1 MSEGKFESMS
11 SLVDD
16 HQASKDETLVDL
28 SIDEILKDDELAT
41 SWQNYHLI
49 GDVMRDEVTESLQL
63 DLTEQIA
70 DAIAKEATILSPINA
85 AGANNSPE
93 DNALDNQAIPEQQ
106 DSQLENNQV
115 ISAENRF
122 KAKVVKLFKPLGQVA
137 IAASAAGL
145 MIVGVQQNSASNS
158 IESPIVPNQVVQTM
172 PLTGFA
178 NPVSFNASTQNQQVN
193 RKLQQQVASQK
204 KNEQLMEQQR
214 RFQALLADHQQQVKL
229 TAGNKASELLE
240 KK

>member
-11 SLVDD
+11 SLVDN
-16 HQASKDETLVDL
+16 HQASKDETMVDL
-28 SIDEILKDDELAT
+28 SIDEMLKDEELAT

-49 GDVMRDEVTESLQL
+49 GDVMRDEVAESLQL

-85 AGANNSPE
+85 ATANNQTE
-93 DNALDNQAIPEQQ
+93 DAPQNTHINIEEQNT
-106 DSQLENNQV
+106 SENNQV

-145 MIVGVQQNSASNS
+145 MIVGVQQNNASS
-158 IESPIVPNQVVQTM
+158 TIESPIVPNQIVQTM

-178 NPVSFNASTQNQQVN
+178 NPVSFNSNTQNQQVN

-204 KNEQLMEQQR
+204 KNEQLMAQQR

>member
-11 SLVDD
+11 SLVDN
-16 HQASKDETLVDL
+16 HQASKGETMVDL
-28 SIDEILKDDELAT
+28 SIDEMLKDEELAA

-49 GDVMRDEVTESLQL
+49 GDVMRDEVAESLQL

-85 AGANNSPE
+85 ATANNQTE
-93 DNALDNQAIPEQQ
+93 DAPQNTHINIEEQNT
-106 DSQLENNQV
+106 SENNQV

-145 MIVGVQQNSASNS
+145 MIVGVQQNNASS
-158 IESPIVPNQVVQTM
+158 TIESPIVPNQVVQTM

-178 NPVSFNASTQNQQVN
+178 NPVSFNSNTQNQQVN

-204 KNEQLMEQQR
+204 KNEQLMAQQR

>member
-16 HQASKDETLVDL
+16 HQASKDEMLVDL

-49 GDVMRDEVTESLQL
+49 GDVMRDEVAQSLQL

-93 DNALDNQAIPEQQ
+93 DNTLDNQATPQQ
-106 DSQLENNQV
+106 DNQLENSQV

-145 MIVGVQQNSASNS
+145 MIVGVQQNSANNT
-158 IESPIVPNQVVQTM
+158 IESPMVPNQVVQTM

-178 NPVSFNASTQNQQVN
+178 NPVSFNASSQNQQVN
-193 RKLQQQVASQK
+193 RKLQQQVANQK